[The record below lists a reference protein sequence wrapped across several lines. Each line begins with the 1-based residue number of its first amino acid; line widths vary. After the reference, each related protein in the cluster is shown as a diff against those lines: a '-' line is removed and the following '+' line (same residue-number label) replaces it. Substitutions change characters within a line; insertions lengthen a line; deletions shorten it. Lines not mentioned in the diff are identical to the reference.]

1 MKWSTL
7 SNAMNAG
14 NSESESDFL
23 IEEHSR
29 IVRFGDGPT
38 MIHSDNDCN
47 RGCPRCSWSVLPLTF
62 FGSCAVVQTS
72 NQTHMTI
79 SS

>member
-7 SNAMNAG
+7 SNAMDAG

-38 MIHSDNDCN
+38 
-47 RGCPRCSWSVLPLTF
+47 
-62 FGSCAVVQTS
+62 
-72 NQTHMTI
+72 
-79 SS
+79 